1 MVRYKDELLDI
12 PFSALKNKDLIECL
26 KIDLLEAHKPIV
38 VEGINVSKLINCLED
53 DFLNDALKYANYIHL
68 DGQPLGWLAKLT
80 KKNAERYA
88 GIDLFIDLCRLAQDL
103 NKSVYLLGATDE
115 VLHKTSDVLKT
126 KFPDLKIVG
135 LRNGYFSKHEEIN
148 IIESINASLCN
159 FLFIG
164 MPSPKKE
171 LFIYENIDKF
181 QPLIS
186 LGVGGSF
193 DVVSGKF
200 KRAPKII
207 QTIGFEWL
215 YRLSQEPKRLFKRYL
230 ITNSK
235 FICLLVRH
243 YYKKVCK

>member
-1 MVRYKDELLDI
+1 MIRYKDELLDV
-12 PFSALKNKDLIECL
+12 PFSALKNNDLVECL
-26 KIDLLEAHKPIV
+26 KIHLAELQQPIV
-38 VEGINVSKLINCLED
+38 VEGINVAKLIECQED
-53 DFLNDALKYANYIHL
+53 DFLNEALNSADYIHL
-68 DGQPLGWLAKLT
+68 DGQPLSWLALLT

-103 NKSVYLLGATDE
+103 NKSIYLLGATDD
-115 VLHKTSDVLKT
+115 VLNKTYDVLKT

-148 IIESINASLCN
+148 IIESINASCCD

-171 LFIYENIDKF
+171 LFISENIDKF
-181 QPLIS
+181 RPLIS

-207 QTIGFEWL
+207 QKVGFEWL
-215 YRLSQEPKRLFKRYL
+215 YRLFQEPERLFKRYL

-235 FICLLVRH
+235 FIFLLVKY
-243 YYKKVCK
+243 YYKKICE